1 MRMTAQQ
8 VAEHQRH
15 HGFIEAPPVPTL
27 PLLVESLDRIDFFME
42 FEPPTNTAQ
51 QKGASVIT
59 PKGGGKPF
67 IHWFTKKE
75 TIEAENTIARH
86 LAPFIPKRPFHGP
99 LRLVTEWTF
108 PWRSAEPK
116 KNRVDGWMWKDT
128 ASDADNLTKTMM
140 DVLQAQRFYENDS
153 QICDLRVTKQW
164 GDRPGIRITL
174 EALTPQVPAPKPQTA
189 PKAEPEQSPF
199 D

>member
-1 MRMTAQQ
+1 MKMSLSA
-8 VAEHQRH
+8 VIEHQRK
-15 HGFIEAPPVPTL
+15 HGFIEAPPAPTL

-42 FEPPTNTAQ
+42 FDPPTATAQ
-51 QKGASVIT
+51 HKGASIIT

-75 TIEAENTIARH
+75 TLDAEKAIAFH
-86 LAPFIPKRPFHGP
+86 LIPFRPKQPFTGP

-108 PWRSAEPK
+108 HWRTSEPK
-116 KNRVDGWMWKDT
+116 RNRVDGWMWKDT

-140 DVLQAQRFYENDS
+140 DVLQSQRFYENDS

-174 EALTPQVPAPKPQTA
+174 EALTPQRPIPPAEKKA
-189 PKAEPEQSPF
+189 PIPDPDF
-199 D
+199 M